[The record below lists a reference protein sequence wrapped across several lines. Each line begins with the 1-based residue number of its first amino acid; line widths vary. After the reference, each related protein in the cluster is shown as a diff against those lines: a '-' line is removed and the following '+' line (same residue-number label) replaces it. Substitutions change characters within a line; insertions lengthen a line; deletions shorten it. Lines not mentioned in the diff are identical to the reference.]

1 MDKHFLNLRRY
12 YRRHRYEAKRIHKEW
27 VGFGTGLRAVS
38 ADLFVV
44 FQLLLIGTVYAF
56 FARNYPIF
64 FYVCVGVTAL
74 TGLGILLFEDDV
86 QSKISWCLLFC
97 ISFGS
102 GFIVYFLSR
111 REICYFWHRRYFSS
125 IKKRV
130 KSPVNDYT
138 VSSEKMPSGNYLSEK
153 GYLAYCGT
161 DGKYYGN
168 ARQLMDN
175 IIARIDGAEK
185 FVFIEFFIVA
195 DGVFL
200 DRLISIFRRKAAQ
213 GVEIYMLYDD
223 VGSAGVFSSF
233 VKKQIKAAGV
243 KIKPFH
249 KLFSPFYFGLN
260 YRDHRKIVVVDGK
273 TGYTGGIN
281 LIDDC
286 ANQRK
291 MEGVWKD
298 SGIRIDGAAVDGLS
312 AQFIRQW
319 QFATR
324 EKLDSQK
331 YLNKFDA
338 AENCSLFIPYAGG
351 PEMQGNVCRSVYRD
365 VVLAANEK
373 LYIMTPYLVPD
384 SRFMKLLF
392 KKAAE
397 GVDVRVVLPGVPDY
411 RYIYKIT
418 LSNARKLIK
427 RGVKVYYSGGEFVH
441 SKVMLTEQVAV
452 VGSVNL
458 DMRAFYQE
466 LDNGMV
472 TDDEIVK
479 GQIQEDFNRFFEFNE
494 EAELKKFNPVSK
506 LIELIL
512 KLVSPLM

>member
-1 MDKHFLNLRRY
+1 M
-12 YRRHRYEAKRIHKEW
+12 
-27 VGFGTGLRAVS
+27 
-38 ADLFVV
+38 
-44 FQLLLIGTVYAF
+44 
-56 FARNYPIF
+56 
-64 FYVCVGVTAL
+64 
-74 TGLGILLFEDDV
+74 
-86 QSKISWCLLFC
+86 
-97 ISFGS
+97 
-102 GFIVYFLSR
+102 
-111 REICYFWHRRYFSS
+111 
-125 IKKRV
+125 
-130 KSPVNDYT
+130 
-138 VSSEKMPSGNYLSEK
+138 
-153 GYLAYCGT
+153 
-161 DGKYYGN
+161 
-168 ARQLMDN
+168 
-175 IIARIDGAEK
+175 
-185 FVFIEFFIVA
+185 
-195 DGVFL
+195 
-200 DRLISIFRRKAAQ
+200 
-213 GVEIYMLYDD
+213 
-223 VGSAGVFSSF
+223 
-233 VKKQIKAAGV
+233 
-243 KIKPFH
+243 
-249 KLFSPFYFGLN
+249 
-260 YRDHRKIVVVDGK
+260 VDGK

-324 EKLDSQK
+324 EKLDPQK

-365 VVLAANEK
+365 VVLSATEK

-384 SRFMKLLF
+384 CRFMKLLY

-411 RYIYKIT
+411 RYIYRIT
-418 LSNARKLIK
+418 ISNARKLIK

-466 LDNGMV
+466 FDNGVV
-472 TDDEIVK
+472 TDDSGAMEQIASDFEWLFGRNEIAAVS
-479 GQIQEDFNRFFEFNE
+479 
-494 EAELKKFNPVSK
+494 KFNAFNAFVTGALR
-506 LIELIL
+506 LI
-512 KLVSPLM
+512 SPLM